1 MIPHGRDEM
10 ISLAGRCSIER
21 LPPVNG
27 WQLDRW
33 TLDEGATDAAIAL
46 YAAVL
51 AGGAT
56 DPVVALLAESGL
68 DLTSLLN
75 DAEHSKEDITRSDL
89 TELTA
94 AASLVADP
102 GCDPDQMHMPNVP
115 KMSRRKSDSGVDIFV
130 VEIEELSG
138 SEDLTDGEH
147 LTVASV
153 KHSVDLKSTRG
164 MRWKLAE
171 SLSSKELSAPYVT
184 AQLRVLNA
192 RLRQEGVDS
201 ESASRVYFFLRE
213 FPHPDR
219 IDLFA
224 VGVVDPDLR
233 DDLSQQ
239 IQLLPHNDEGN
250 SRFRMILL
258 PGLRHIDQR
267 CP

>member
-1 MIPHGRDEM
+1 MISHGRDELV
-10 ISLAGRCSIER
+10 SLAARCFIDH
-21 LPPVNG
+21 LPEVNG

-33 TLDEGATDAAIAL
+33 TLDAGAVDDAVAL

-56 DPVVALLAESGL
+56 DPVVDLLAASGL
-68 DLTSLLN
+68 DLTALLN
-75 DAEHSKEDITRSDL
+75 DAQHSKDDITRSDL

-130 VEIEELSG
+130 VQVREAPDSQ
-138 SEDLTDGEH
+138 DLTDGEH

-153 KHSVDLKSTRG
+153 KHSVDPKSASG
-164 MRWKLAE
+164 LRWKLDD
-171 SLSSKELSAPYVT
+171 SLTPGQLSAPYLT
-184 AQLRVLNA
+184 SQLRVLNA
-192 RLRQEGVDS
+192 RLRQEGLNS
-201 ESASRVYFFLRE
+201 RSASRVYLFLRD
-213 FPHPDR
+213 FPQPDKV
-219 IDLFA
+219 DLFA
-224 VGVVDPDLR
+224 MGVVDPDLQ
-233 DDLSQQ
+233 DNLNHQV
-239 IQLLPHNDEGN
+239 QLLPRVHGGN

-258 PGLRHIDQR
+258 PGLRDIDKR